1 MSKYNLVYMAKPGY
15 GGWVSF
21 TAHLSL
27 KYNYDLFKV
36 TKRNEKNKRNYGY
49 GVQYLNQDIDTIVKL
64 PNLIITAIDKN
75 YYQYLEKFP
84 DGTCLIIHDPTEVKG
99 KSTQAVIDNLKRF
112 NIITIRKTVQ
122 THLKETFNVDSKF
135 IHHPFYAYSLEDHK
149 VSKKEGAVSISRIDY
164 DKNTDI
170 ILRTNANLEN
180 KIPIYGCKNDLY
192 VYRKLLVLDSMDEKD
207 SESCYKG
214 RFDKSFTAVSEI
226 LKNHKFMIDLSSI
239 YKDGGG
245 SQYTFLE
252 AIYNNCILVLN
263 KKWVDGL
270 DTPFKNGINCF
281 VVKDDHE
288 LLELIKNNPDVD
300 KMLPESYKLLEPHL
314 NCNWVNL

>member
-1 MSKYNLVYMAKPGY
+1 MTQYNLVYMAKPGY

-27 KYNYDLFKV
+27 KYNYNLFKV

-49 GVQYLNQDIDTIVKL
+49 GVQYLNQDIDSIVKL
-64 PNLIITAIDKN
+64 PNLVITAIDKN
-75 YYQYLEKFP
+75 FYKYLDKFP
-84 DGTCLIIHDPTEVKG
+84 DGTTLVIHDPTEVKG
-99 KSTQAVIDNLKRF
+99 KSTQPVIDNLKRF
-112 NIITIRKTVQ
+112 NIITIRETVQ
-122 THLKETFNVDSKF
+122 KHLKDTFDVDSRF
-135 IHHPFYAYSLEDHK
+135 IHHPFFAYSMEPENK
-149 VSKKEGAVSISRIDY
+149 NKQGAVSISRIDY

-170 ILRTNANLEN
+170 LLRTNANLET

-192 VYRKLLVLDSMDEKD
+192 VYRKLLVLDTMDEKD
-207 SESCYKG
+207 HESCYKG
-214 RFDKSFTAVSEI
+214 RFDKSFKAVSDI
-226 LKNHKFMIDLSSI
+226 LRNHKFMVDMSSI

-252 AIYNNCILVLN
+252 AIYNKCILILN
-263 KKWVDGL
+263 NKWVDGL

-288 LLELIKNNPDVD
+288 LLELIKSNPDISN
-300 KMLPESYKLLEPHL
+300 MLPESYKLLEPHL
-314 NCNWVNL
+314 SCDWTKL